1 MDLLCPAWIRSNR
14 AARFKGTDIFFRRDT
29 LGGPD
34 RFHDRLDFRIADKE
48 TAPYH
53 SSISEPD

>member
-1 MDLLCPAWIRSNR
+1 MDLLCPAWIRPNR
-14 AARFKGTDIFFRRDT
+14 ATGFEGTDIFFRWDT
-29 LGGPD
+29 LDGPD
-34 RFHDRLDFRIADKE
+34 LFHDRLDFRIADKE